1 MKNIIDLQ
9 EMIDEEI
16 RIQYKVLE
24 PRELYE
30 PMWYTLS
37 NGGKRL
43 RPVFVLLG
51 CQLYSDELS
60 EAVLPAL
67 GIEMFH
73 NFTLLH
79 DDIMDQAF
87 MRRNLP
93 TVHIKWDV
101 NRAILSGDALAIQS
115 NIFIAS
121 CHKEVLPDVLRVFNA
136 TALQVCEGQQYDL
149 NFERVPEVS
158 VHEYLNMIRL
168 KTAVLIAGSLQ
179 IGALIG
185 GADAKWASRIYE
197 LGDMIGMA
205 FQLQDDFLDTF
216 GNPVTFGKNIG
227 GDILANKKTYLLIRA
242 RELANKEQ
250 LALLSNF
257 YSSEDFDADKKI
269 DSVKKVF
276 KDLGVDQEIIKLVH
290 EYSLKALEILSE
302 IPVDEER
309 KLELEKFTRNLMD
322 RIR

>member
-1 MKNIIDLQ
+1 MKTIDDLQ
-9 EMIDEEI
+9 HMIDEEI
-16 RIQYKVLE
+16 RAQYRILE

-30 PMWYTLS
+30 PMWYALS

-43 RPVFVLLG
+43 RPVFVLMG
-51 CQLYSDELS
+51 CQLFSDDIKR
-60 EAVLPAL
+60 AVLPAL

-79 DDIMDQAF
+79 DDIMDKAF

-121 CHKEVLPDVLRVFNA
+121 CDKEVLPDVLHVFNA

-149 NFERVPEVS
+149 NFERLSEVS
-158 VHEYLNMIRL
+158 VAEYLNMIQL

-185 GADAKWASRIYE
+185 GAESQWASRVYE

-205 FQLQDDFLDTF
+205 FQLQDDYLDTF

-227 GDILANKKTYLLIRA
+227 GDILANKKTYLLIKA
-242 RELANKEQ
+242 REMANKEQ
-250 LALLSNF
+250 DELLKH
-257 YSSEDFDADKKI
+257 YYGSEDFKADVKI
-269 DSVKKVF
+269 ESVKKVF
-276 KDLGVDQEIIKLVH
+276 YDLGIDQITIEKVH
-290 EYSLKALEILSE
+290 HYSNRALAILDE
-302 IPVDEER
+302 IPVASSR
-309 KLELEKFTRNLMD
+309 KNELEKFTRNLMD

>member
-1 MKNIIDLQ
+1 MKNINDLQ
-9 EMIDEEI
+9 VMIDEEI
-16 RIQYKVLE
+16 RTQYRILE

-30 PMWYTLS
+30 PMWYALS

-43 RPVFVLLG
+43 RPVFVLMG
-51 CQLYSDELS
+51 CQLFSDDLKK
-60 EAVLPAL
+60 ATLPAL

-115 NIFIAS
+115 NIFISS
-121 CHKEVLPDVLRVFNA
+121 CEKEILPEVLHVFNT

-149 NFERVPEVS
+149 NFERISLVS
-158 VHEYLNMIRL
+158 VAEYLNMIRL
-168 KTAVLIAGSLQ
+168 KTAVLFAGSLQ

-185 GADAKWASRIYE
+185 GADSKWSSRVYD

-227 GDILANKKTYLLIRA
+227 GDIPANKKTYLLIKA
-242 RELANKEQ
+242 REMADARQTKVLEH
-250 LALLSNF
+250 
-257 YSSEDFDADKKI
+257 YYGSEDFRADEKI
-269 DSVKKVF
+269 ESVKRVF
-276 KDLGVDQEIIKLVH
+276 NELGIDQITIDMVH
-290 EYSLKALEILSE
+290 HYSNKALVILDE
-302 IPVDEER
+302 LPVNPKR
-309 KLELEKFTRNLMD
+309 KAVLEKFILNLMD